1 MTFKMR
7 YKIAVL
13 TLAVALLGSNDL
25 LAGNKDRAGSAGGTQ
40 LLINPWARSA
50 GLGNSN
56 MASIGG
62 LESSFLN
69 VAGLAFTKRTEV
81 GFTYSDYLSGSDI
94 SVNAFGIA
102 QRIGETSVL
111 SLSVS
116 SMNIGDI
123 QITTEDVPAGG
134 IGDFSP
140 TFSNLALSYAK
151 EFSNSIYGGIT
162 FRVISESIS
171 NITSSGI
178 ALDAG
183 IRYVTGERD
192 HVNFGIALKNVGP
205 PITPK
210 GDGLNTPVIIIS
222 NGTAINADQR
232 VASSELP
239 SLVNIGFSY
248 NFLFNEN
255 MDLTASGQFTS
266 NSFSRDQIGLGA
278 ELNMKSLFQLR
289 AGYLWED
296 KITSDTES
304 TTALTGLTAG
314 GSVGIPLGSDG
325 RHMGFDYSYR
335 TTVNFGGIHSIG
347 AHITL

>member
-266 NSFSRDQIGLGA
+266 NSFSRKNLKM
-278 ELNMKSLFQLR
+278 N
-289 AGYLWED
+289 
-296 KITSDTES
+296 
-304 TTALTGLTAG
+304 
-314 GSVGIPLGSDG
+314 
-325 RHMGFDYSYR
+325 
-335 TTVNFGGIHSIG
+335 
-347 AHITL
+347 